1 MKEESPLLGG
11 SGNGGGTSTLVLG
24 VSSIPSTPASMKAC
38 NIAKPKMGDVLQ
50 SNPPN
55 GVWVPWTGGKPL
67 ADWYSLEP
75 SAMMAAH
82 CRRTMHHFVLCG
94 LDMITYLP
102 DPSEPTVMESVI
114 QSPNKFTK
122 DYVFSKIVDHCNSY
136 DSYDSLNDLAAK
148 NFVLSSLSPD
158 HERLVS
164 KLLVTTKKVTFL
176 HFWMI
181 VVEDVCIL
189 SVERFHLLESKVRNR
204 IPTNYPGQNLD
215 AMARANMVDLIDL
228 QQGGWYNVATGGLQM
243 VMNFCTANSE
253 SFEYKTFAYEI
264 LQNYKKAI

>member
-94 LDMITYLP
+94 LDTITYLP
-102 DPSEPTVMESVI
+102 DPSWCKKCNCWTTSHGTE
-114 QSPNKFTK
+114 Q
-122 DYVFSKIVDHCNSY
+122 HC
-136 DSYDSLNDLAAK
+136 AK
-148 NFVLSSLSPD
+148 GDGTSTP
-158 HERLVS
+158 
-164 KLLVTTKKVTFL
+164 
-176 HFWMI
+176 
-181 VVEDVCIL
+181 
-189 SVERFHLLESKVRNR
+189 SKV
-204 IPTNYPGQNLD
+204 NLPL
-215 AMARANMVDLIDL
+215 VKIF
-228 QQGGWYNVATGGLQM
+228 AT
-243 VMNFCTANSE
+243 
-253 SFEYKTFAYEI
+253 
-264 LQNYKKAI
+264 